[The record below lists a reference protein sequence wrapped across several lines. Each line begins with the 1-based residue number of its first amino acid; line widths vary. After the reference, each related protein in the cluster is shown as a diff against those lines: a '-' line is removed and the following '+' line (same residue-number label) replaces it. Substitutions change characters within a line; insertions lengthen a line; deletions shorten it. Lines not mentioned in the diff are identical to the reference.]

1 MELKRLRKALEV
13 ELIRLGLAVVP
24 RLPRGWVVV
33 MSRGLGRAGF
43 LLARGSR
50 RIGRANLDLALGD
63 EVDSRGKRRILL
75 ESFQTF
81 ALVVLDILWFTRHPR
96 ERLRRYIRFD
106 EATLAR
112 LEQTPLICVTGHL
125 GNWESLGQAV
135 ANAGFPLHSVAA
147 PLSNPGVDRL
157 FIPSRQLTGQVI
169 LSSEGA
175 LRPLLRVLKEGG
187 RFAILLDQ
195 NTKPDEGG
203 IFVPFFGVPAPM
215 SAGAA
220 MLALR
225 IRCNLIFGFCIP
237 QPDGT
242 YRVDVP
248 VWIPAG
254 DLPPAGGE
262 AITTLTHRIAAE
274 LEQAVRTY
282 PSQWLWMYK
291 RWKYI
296 PPGADAGAFPFYAR
310 PLDRTTRDGPQAAT
324 PTDASRPE

>member
-1 MELKRLRKALEV
+1 MELKRLRKGLEV
-13 ELIRLGLAVVP
+13 QLIRLGLVVVP
-24 RLPRGWVVV
+24 RLPRRCVVWLAA
-33 MSRGLGRAGF
+33 GLGRAGY

-50 RIGRANLDLALGD
+50 RIGRANLELALGD
-63 EVDSRGKRRILL
+63 ELDSRAKRRILR

-81 ALVVLDILWFTRHPR
+81 ALVLLDILWFTRHPR
-96 ERLRRYIRFD
+96 ERLRRFIRFD
-106 EATLAR
+106 ESTLAR

-203 IFVPFFGVPAPM
+203 IFVPFFGVPVPM

-225 IRCNLIFGFCIP
+225 TRCNLIFGFCIP

-248 VWIPAG
+248 AWIPAG

-262 AITTLTHRIAAE
+262 AVTTLTRRIASE
-274 LEQAVRTY
+274 LEKAVRTY
-282 PSQWLWMYK
+282 PGQWLWMYK
-291 RWKYI
+291 RWKYV
-296 PPGADAGAFPFYAR
+296 PPGADACAFPSYAR
-310 PLDRTTRDGPQAAT
+310 PLHRTAPDRARAAT
-324 PTDASRPE
+324 PTDASQPE